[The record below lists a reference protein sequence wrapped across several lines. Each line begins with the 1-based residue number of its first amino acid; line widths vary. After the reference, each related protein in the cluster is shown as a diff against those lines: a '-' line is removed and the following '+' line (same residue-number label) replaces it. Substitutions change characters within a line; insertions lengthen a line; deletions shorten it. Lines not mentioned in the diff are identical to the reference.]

1 MGSILYVLSSPVA
14 SPTAQQVKNP
24 CSVQE
29 AQETCIQS
37 LGQTDPLEKEIATHS
52 SILPGILSFLAL
64 GYFTM
69 SQFFLSG
76 DQSIGASAVVLKMVT
91 QD

>member
-14 SPTAQQVKNP
+14 SPAASPTAQHVKNP

-29 AQETCIQS
+29 AQETCVQS

-52 SILPGILSFLAL
+52 NILPGKSQGQRSLA
-64 GYFTM
+64 GYSPWGCRESDRT
-69 SQFFLSG
+69 S
-76 DQSIGASAVVLKMVT
+76 D
-91 QD
+91 